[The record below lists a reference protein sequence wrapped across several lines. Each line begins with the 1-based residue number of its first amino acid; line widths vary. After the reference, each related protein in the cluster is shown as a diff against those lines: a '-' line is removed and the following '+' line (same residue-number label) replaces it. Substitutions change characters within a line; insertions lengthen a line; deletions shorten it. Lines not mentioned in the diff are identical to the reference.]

1 MNGFP
6 AVFLPSSAI
15 MVSVSSSAP
24 CTFLACPL
32 SGPTSAVDHLQVESI
47 CHNSLKVFSCILAL
61 RPVQLA
67 VQLLPRIC
75 LLFSPAHSSHF
86 FKQLL
91 QIHLPLYLIYLLPD
105 HIHLHVGILQL
116 ELFLQGSPDQYSLS
130 PLTWHIH
137 DLTWKLIIGPNVN
150 NFFVCSAN
158 HHTRLHWLHL
168 TQPW

>member
-1 MNGFP
+1 MNSFP

-32 SGPTSAVDHLQVESI
+32 NGPTSAVDHLEYI

-61 RPVQLA
+61 HPVQLA

-75 LLFSPAHSSHF
+75 LLFSPARSSHF
-86 FKQLL
+86 FKHLL
-91 QIHLPLYLIYLLPD
+91 QIHLPPCLIYVLPN
-105 HIHLHVGILQL
+105 HIHPHVRILRL
-116 ELFLQGSPDQYSLS
+116 ELFFQGSPDQYSLS

-137 DLTWKLIIGPNVN
+137 NLTWKLIIGPNVN

-158 HHTRLHWLHL
+158 HHTKLH
-168 TQPW
+168 